1 MADETSAKEA
11 IQVAFTVAQVEH
23 ADLEHTA
30 VAVCRELEGEGASSG
45 SSVASRLRSLGGRV
59 AERIWSAFRLGV
71 QRTLGVASTHYDM
84 DLERVSSGYVVA
96 PGVEGD
102 AARDAMEEADAA
114 IEGATSALSVLLEGD
129 LLPDVED
136 DTAEGPHEG
145 GDDL

>member
-1 MADETSAKEA
+1 MAMC
-11 IQVAFTVAQVEH
+11 Q
-23 ADLEHTA
+23 
-30 VAVCRELEGEGASSG
+30 ELEGEGASSG

-71 QRTLGVASTHYDM
+71 QRTLGMASMHYDM

-102 AARDAMEEADAA
+102 AARDAMEEADTAV
-114 IEGATSALSVLLEGD
+114 EGYVAVLSRKIGDD

-136 DTAEGPHEG
+136 NAAEGPQG
-145 GDDL
+145 GGNL